1 MADDQNR
8 IPFGGKDP
16 KDLAREFAD
25 TGNSLQSMAD
35 QIKGLAQQTEGI
47 STSVNTNLRGA
58 ARAYKDISSE
68 LNKSVESE
76 RDYEKILKRNKEIK
90 QKMLDL
96 EIDREII
103 LRRVATATDDEL
115 AAYRKVLRS
124 IYDGIEGMKEM
135 SGVTGEVADKAKEI
149 ASAGERFSKLA
160 EAIGNLPIIGKA
172 LAGPLKEAAAAAE
185 KAAED
190 GATPFEARMKGALV
204 AASGLSAKLGPAA
217 LLGILLKTS
226 KETKDLSTNLG
237 ISLDSA
243 VGLQKSFATYA
254 SQSRDA
260 RITSTALADAQN
272 KLQQELK
279 LGVIFSGETLENFVK
294 LTEYMGVSA
303 QAAAKLTM
311 LSESL
316 SMNSSEFQN
325 NLAES
330 VVQSSAALGINLPL
344 SEAFETIGKA
354 STNTLI
360 NLRRNPE
367 ELGKAVAEAK
377 RLGIEFNQ
385 LEQVSSSMLNFESS
399 IANELEAELL
409 TGRQLNL
416 EQARL
421 AALRGDTLQL
431 TKEIASQVGTIADFE
446 NMNVIA
452 RESLAQ
458 AFGMNKDQLAEI
470 LLRQE
475 ALTANEQAS
484 RDLSY
489 EQLQLAKE
497 RAGAT
502 GDLGAALLEV
512 QQEADLAKNFEN
524 SAKKLQDAFKQIA
537 LQVTPMVTKLADLV
551 AKFAASPL
559 GKLSAAAV
567 LAGVTAST
575 IAMAVK
581 GFRGIS
587 PAMPLYTRDAMAG
600 GGMVQAKSGAFYPAN
615 SPQGKMIRTKGGT
628 VPLKNA
634 KAGRFRGTAGNM
646 ALGAGIGI
654 AGSMIGGAIKDSA
667 ETEAMAA
674 VGGGLAMA
682 GQGAMIG
689 SIFGPVGMGVGAA
702 IGGITGAITGY
713 MEKSQKMQEEA
724 QKKRDEE
731 FQQAMRDLSMQ
742 EAKVFMDS
750 NAVGTSLVLGH
761 NYQVQ

>member
-1 MADDQNR
+1 MAEDQNR
-8 IPFGGKDP
+8 LPFGGRDP
-16 KDLAREFAD
+16 KELAKEFAD
-25 TGNSLQSMAD
+25 TGNSLQSMAN
-35 QIKGLAQQTEGI
+35 QIRGLAQQTEGI

-76 RDYEKILKRNKEIK
+76 RDYEKIIKRNKEIK

-103 LRRVATATDDEL
+103 LRRIATATDEEIV
-115 AAYRKVLRS
+115 AYRQVLRA
-124 IYDGIEGMKEM
+124 IYDGIEGMQEM
-135 SGVTGEVADKAKEI
+135 AGVTKGVADQAKQI
-149 ASAGERFSKLA
+149 ASAGEKFSKLA
-160 EAIGNLPIIGKA
+160 DAFRSIPLIGGA
-172 LAGPLKEAAAAAE
+172 LAGPLEAAANAAT
-185 KAAED
+185 KATED
-190 GATPFEARMKGALV
+190 GATPFEAKMQGALV
-204 AASGLSAKLGPAA
+204 AVTQLGAKLGPAA
-217 LLGILLKTS
+217 LLGTLIKS
-226 KETKDLSTNLG
+226 AQETKALSTSLG

-243 VGLQKSFATYA
+243 LELQKSFGQYA

-260 RITSTALADAQN
+260 RITTTALADAQN

-279 LGVIFSGETLENFVK
+279 LGVVFSGETLENFIK

-316 SMNSSEFQN
+316 SISSSEFQE
-325 NLAES
+325 NLAQS
-330 VVQSSAALGINLPL
+330 VVESSAALGINLPL
-344 SEAFETIGKA
+344 SEAFETIGQA
-354 STNTLI
+354 STNTLV

-367 ELGKAVAEAK
+367 QLGRALAEAK
-377 RLGIEFNQ
+377 RLGIEFSQ

-399 IANELEAELL
+399 IASELEAELL
-409 TGRQLNL
+409 TGKQLNL

-431 TKEIASQVGTIADFE
+431 TKEIANQVGTIADFE
-446 NMNVIA
+446 NMNVVA

-475 ALTANEQAS
+475 AITANQELGAK
-484 RDLSY
+484 LSAD
-489 EQLQLAKE
+489 QLADARE
-497 RAGAT
+497 RAKVT
-502 GDLGAALLEV
+502 GDLGKALLEV

-524 SAKKLQDAFKQIA
+524 ATKKLQDAFKQIA
-537 LQVTPMVTKLADLV
+537 LQVTPLVSKLADLL
-551 AKFAASPL
+551 AKFTASPL

-581 GFRGIS
+581 SFRGIS
-587 PAMPLYTRDAMAG
+587 PAMPLYTKDASAG
-600 GGMVQAKSGAFYPAN
+600 ISSVASAG
-615 SPQGKMIRTKGGT
+615 
-628 VPLKNA
+628 PLKADGTPDMRYASNRSRA
-634 KAGRFRGTAGNM
+634 QATPARSRRFRGTAGNM
-646 ALGAGIGI
+646 ALGAGFGI
-654 AGSMIGGAIKDSA
+654 AGSMIGGAIEEAA

-674 VGGGLAMA
+674 VGKGLSMA

-689 SIFGPVGMGVGAA
+689 SIFGVVGMGVGAA
-702 IGGITGAITGY
+702 IGGVTGAITGY

-731 FQQAMRDLSMQ
+731 FQSFVKEAMMK
-742 EAKVFMDS
+742 EAKVYMDS
-750 NAVGTSLVLGH
+750 NLVGTSLVLGH

>member
-1 MADDQNR
+1 MAEDQDR
-8 IPFGGKDP
+8 LPFGGKDP
-16 KDLAREFAD
+16 KELAKEFSD
-25 TGNSLQSMAD
+25 TGNSLQSMAN
-35 QIKGLAQQTEGI
+35 QIRGLAQQTEGI

-103 LRRVATATDDEL
+103 LRRVATASDEEL
-115 AAYRKVLRS
+115 VAYRKVLRS
-124 IYDGIEGMKEM
+124 IYDGIEGMKVM
-135 SGVTGEVADKAKEI
+135 AGVTTEVADKAKEI
-149 ASAGERFSKLA
+149 ATAGEKFSKLA
-160 EAIGNLPIIGKA
+160 EAISTLPVIGKA

-190 GATPFEARMKGALV
+190 GASPFQARMQGALV
-204 AASGLSAKLGPAA
+204 AVAGLSAKLGPAA
-217 LLGILLKTS
+217 LLGTLIKTA

-237 ISLDSA
+237 ISLSSA
-243 VGLQKSFATYA
+243 VDLQKTFATYA

-260 RITSTALADAQN
+260 RITSTALADAQT

-279 LGVIFSGETLENFVK
+279 LGVVFSGETLENFVK

-303 QAAAKLTM
+303 QAAAKLTI

-399 IANELEAELL
+399 IASELEAELL

-431 TKEIASQVGTIADFE
+431 TKEVANQVGTIAEFE

-458 AFGMNKDQLAEI
+458 AFGLNADQLAEM

-497 RAGAT
+497 RAGVT

-587 PAMPLYTRDAMAG
+587 PAMPLYTRDATAG
-600 GGMVQAKSGAFYPAN
+600 GGMVQAKSGAYYPAN
-615 SPQGKMIRTKGGT
+615 SPQGKMIATSGGT
-628 VPLKNA
+628 KPVA
-634 KAGRFRGTAGNM
+634 KASRFRGTAGNM
-646 ALGAGIGI
+646 ALGAGLGI
-654 AGSMIGGAIKDSA
+654 AGSMIGGAIQDSA
-667 ETEAMAA
+667 ETEAMSA
-674 VGGGLAMA
+674 VGKGLSMA
-682 GQGAMIG
+682 GQGAMMG
-689 SIFGPVGMGVGAA
+689 SIFGVVGMGVGAA
-702 IGGITGAITGY
+702 IGGVTGAITGY

-724 QKKRDEE
+724 AQKQEE
-731 FQQAMRDLSMQ
+731 RFQQAMKDLSMT
-742 EAKVFMDS
+742 EAKIFMDS